1 MPENEPLTIGGI
13 TMAREQ
19 VAKCVDV
26 ISYEDRKTGKTKEFY
41 KFVFEASPDTE
52 FSVYPSKYFEAA
64 EGDRYTPVV
73 VVYPKP
79 YTDKEGKLRV
89 QNALTVNWEAK

>member
-1 MPENEPLTIGGI
+1 
-13 TMAREQ
+13 MAKEQ
-19 VAKCVDV
+19 VAKCVGV
-26 ISYEDRKTGKTKEFY
+26 IPYEDRKTGKAKEFY

-52 FSVYPSKYFEAA
+52 FSVY
-64 EGDRYTPVV
+64 

-89 QNALTVNWEAK
+89 QNALTVNWEVK